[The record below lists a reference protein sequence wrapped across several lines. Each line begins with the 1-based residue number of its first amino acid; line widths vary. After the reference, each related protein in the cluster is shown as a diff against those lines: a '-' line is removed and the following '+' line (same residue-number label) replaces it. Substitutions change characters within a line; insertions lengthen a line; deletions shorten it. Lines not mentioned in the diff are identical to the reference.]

1 MKINDFTDID
11 SWKEARL
18 LVSEIYNLTSG
29 EKFNKDYGLK
39 DQIQRAAVSIM
50 SNIAEGFDSG
60 STKSF
65 INFLRYSYRSSSEV
79 ESLLYLALDLKYIK
93 EDEFTPILERT
104 KKIKS
109 LLGGFIRYLKSIE

>member
-50 SNIAEGFDSG
+50 SNIAEDS
-60 STKSF
+60 TADPL
-65 INFLRYSYRSSSEV
+65 NH
-79 ESLLYLALDLKYIK
+79 LLI
-93 EDEFTPILERT
+93 FSGIL
-104 KKIKS
+104 IG
-109 LLGGFIRYLKSIE
+109 LLPK